1 MSSTTK
7 NPFVS
12 FVNAYCG
19 LVASQ
24 LSDMSAEFDK
34 VVTKSNDVFN
44 ELASRGVAVEADLKK
59 SMPRSDKMN
68 QSIKNWF
75 DAFSFGS
82 AKRDKQLN
90 TLSKKVDDLIEQV
103 ALLAEKKAREASAAK
118 APAAKPAAKRAPAKA
133 KATTKPAA
141 KATESKPAT
150 KASGTTKTT
159 TRKTTTRKPAAKK
172 ATTPKKPAAT
182 KPKAPKAAE

>member
-118 APAAKPAAKRAPAKA
+118 APATKPAAKRAPAKA
-133 KATTKPAA
+133 RATTTATPVA
-141 KATESKPAT
+141 KASESKPA
-150 KASGTTKTT
+150 TKTT
-159 TRKTTTRKPAAKK
+159 TRKTTARKPAAKK
-172 ATTPKKPAAT
+172 ATTPRKPAAT

>member
-1 MSSTTK
+1 MSSNTK

-34 VVTKSNDVFN
+34 AVTKSNDLFN
-44 ELASRGVAVEADLKK
+44 ELASRGEAVEADLKK

-68 QSIKNWF
+68 QSMKNWF

-90 TLSKKVDDLIEQV
+90 ELSKKVDDLIEQV
-103 ALLAEKKAREASAAK
+103 ALLAERKAREASAAAK
-118 APAAKPAAKRAPAKA
+118 APAPKKPATRKAPAKTAAKTTSAKTSAAKPAASTAS
-133 KATTKPAA
+133 KPAA
-141 KATESKPAT
+141 KKPAA
-150 KASGTTKTT
+150 KKTT
-159 TRKTTTRKPAAKK
+159 ARKPAAKK
-172 ATTPKKPAAT
+172 PAAKSTPKSG
-182 KPKAPKAAE
+182 E